1 MYTGTNNSNRT
12 VHIYVPDFVVTTHIL
27 YLRNTSNSMGYF
39 FVFFS
44 INPSIPFVLA
54 FLFSHRLLKR
64 ERERK
69 KKRDEQIKFPF
80 HYNGLNSIKLPITEG
95 KITPST
101 MYFRTMLFAAEPIV
115 RSCLLLTKIIG
126 HTRPIELFIN
136 TNYGNLYTVGLLYY
150 KSLDASSLHEF
161 DQWARIII
169 RS

>member
-1 MYTGTNNSNRT
+1 
-12 VHIYVPDFVVTTHIL
+12 
-27 YLRNTSNSMGYF
+27 
-39 FVFFS
+39 
-44 INPSIPFVLA
+44 
-54 FLFSHRLLKR
+54 
-64 ERERK
+64 
-69 KKRDEQIKFPF
+69 
-80 HYNGLNSIKLPITEG
+80 
-95 KITPST
+95 